1 MGVATRIP
9 VDSKRLNDARARFPH
24 DRAVLI
30 GNREAQGHGE
40 AIERRTPAHGAVVT
54 RVPRGRVDD
63 PRCAIAAAR
72 AAFDNAVSR
81 KTRPTSTLARAGA
94 DGSREG
100 PDNFKNREPSS
111 GF

>member
-1 MGVATRIP
+1 MDVATRIT
-9 VDSKRLNDARARFPH
+9 VDSKKLNDALARSPR

-63 PRCAIAAAR
+63 VRCTIAAAR
-72 AAFDNAVSR
+72 AAFNNAISR
-81 KTRPTSTLARAGA
+81 KKRPTSTLARAGA
-94 DGSREG
+94 DGSGEG
-100 PDNFKNREPSS
+100 PDNFQNREPSS